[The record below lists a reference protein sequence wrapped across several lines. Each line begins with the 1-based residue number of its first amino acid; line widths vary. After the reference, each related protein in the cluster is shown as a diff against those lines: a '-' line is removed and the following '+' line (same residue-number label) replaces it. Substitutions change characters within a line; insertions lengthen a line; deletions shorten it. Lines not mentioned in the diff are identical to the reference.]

1 MSKITEMSQAGPIT
15 GNELAEIIQDGVNKR
30 VSVAQLAMAGQSAY
44 QAAVAA
50 GYVGTLASWLL
61 SLKGLKGDK
70 GDTGAHGVPGAK
82 GNTGD
87 PGAQGFA
94 GARGLTGEKGDQGD
108 VGDVGATGAKGEKG
122 DPGEQGIQGVRG
134 FLGLQG
140 TQGIQGIQG
149 VAGTAGARGIQG
161 EPGVQGDKGDPGEQG
176 IPGVAGTAGT
186 QGIQGIPGVQGAKG
200 DPGEQGP
207 AGNDGAQGLPGNG
220 FDLGYTPEDVAK
232 KGQSNGYAG
241 LDGSGRVPSA
251 QLPSYVDD
259 IVEVLDFADLP
270 AVGESG
276 KIYVTIDDDKLYRWS
291 GSDYINFKSA
301 PNSSDDIPE
310 GTTNLYY
317 SDEKVLNV
325 PLTALSTALG
335 TPVTSTDDVL
345 TAIGK
350 LQAQASANK
359 TASKWFLILACS
371 DEESPLTVANG
382 ETVFRMPFNVTLSEV
397 RASLTQVQGSG
408 AIFTVDIKMNGVSIL
423 TTLLTIDNNEKTSL
437 LAQTPCVIGTTLL
450 TDNAEISVSIAQVGD
465 NTATGLKVSLIGAAS

>member
-1 MSKITEMSQAGPIT
+1 MSKITEMSQAGPVT
-15 GNELAEIIQDGVNKR
+15 GSELVEIIQGGENKR

-50 GYVGTLASWLL
+50 GYVGSLAAWLL

-70 GDTGAHGVPGAK
+70 GDTGAQGVPGAK

-87 PGAQGFA
+87 PGLQGFT
-94 GARGLTGEKGDQGD
+94 GARGLTGDKGDQGD
-108 VGDVGATGAKGEKG
+108 VGDPGITGAKGEKG
-122 DPGEQGIQGVRG
+122 DPGEQGIQGLRG

-140 TQGIQGIQG
+140 TQGIQGIPG
-149 VAGTAGARGIQG
+149 VAGTAGTQGIQG

-176 IPGVAGTAGT
+176 IQGIPGSAGT
-186 QGIQGIPGVQGAKG
+186 QGIQGIPGVKG

-207 AGNDGAQGLPGNG
+207 AGNDGAQGLPGDG
-220 FDLGYTPEDVAK
+220 LDLGYTPEDAAK
-232 KGQSNGYAG
+232 KGQPNGYAG
-241 LDGSGRVPSA
+241 LDGSGRVPSD

-270 AVGESG
+270 AVGESS

-450 TDNAEISVSIAQVGD
+450 TDNAEISITIAQVGD